1 MPTAACRLRQCCC
14 HLSLLT
20 SALTHAESDQDDLDL
35 ELAMGALSLGDS
47 SRPGAVGEQEHQKEG
62 EEVSGVRSR
71 CGNSVG
77 LVRLP
82 MHDCIMI

>member
-20 SALTHAESDQDDLDL
+20 SALTHTESDQDDLDL

-47 SRPGAVGEQEHQKEG
+47 SALGVVGEQKQQKEL
-62 EEVSGVRSR
+62 EEGSDVGSKR
-71 CGNSVG
+71 GNG
-77 LVRLP
+77 ALVRLP
-82 MHDCIMI
+82 VLI